1 MIVYRTGKILIK
13 WTGQQFGCVC
23 VFVWISCSWN
33 SLLKKGGNF
42 EIFVFPFNPD
52 LYHWTLTL
60 KIVSATTIIGLLK
73 TWARAKTWI
82 SSKLSYIIL
91 VVLLEVLEPLEAVE
105 LAEDDSPWESKSL
118 QGTEVDEEEFGAK
131 VAILSLDLRLWEADD
146 SDEL

>member
-1 MIVYRTGKILIK
+1 M
-13 WTGQQFGCVC
+13 
-23 VFVWISCSWN
+23 
-33 SLLKKGGNF
+33 
-42 EIFVFPFNPD
+42 
-52 LYHWTLTL
+52 
-60 KIVSATTIIGLLK
+60 VSATTIIGLLK

-118 QGTEVDEEEFGAK
+118 QGTEVVEEFGAK